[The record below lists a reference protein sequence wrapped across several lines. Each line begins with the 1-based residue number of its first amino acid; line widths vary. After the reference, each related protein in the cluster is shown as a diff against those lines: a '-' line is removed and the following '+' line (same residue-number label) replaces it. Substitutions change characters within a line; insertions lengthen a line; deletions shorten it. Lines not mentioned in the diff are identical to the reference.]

1 MSRAAGIAKGIAI
14 GVGAVALVGL
24 ATAAATAAI
33 GVRFARKVVTP
44 PLRREEDVRILAVDL
59 ARGEV
64 VLEASDEAGMAG
76 RYGFWF
82 DHDSGYARFGEVLE
96 ATPRTV
102 RRRLESVDFG
112 RLERAQRGRMSGWYH
127 LGPWELGH
135 AYENAAVPTPL
146 GPAPAWYVPAEEP
159 SGDWVVQVHG
169 WGARRPEGLR
179 AVGPA
184 RAEGWDTLLVS
195 YRNDGEAPSSGD
207 GRFGLGS
214 TEWRD
219 VEAAVAFAKE
229 RGARRIVLMG
239 WSMGGGTVLQ
249 AMLRSPLVA
258 EAVCGLVLESPAVDW
273 ADILRYQGTLNRLPA
288 EFGDVVG
295 RLLRDRIG
303 AGLAGLAEP
312 IDLTELDA
320 ADRADELEVPMLL
333 LHSVDDGFVPIDGS
347 RRLAEARPDLVEFEV
362 FEGARHT
369 KLWNQDPERW
379 NGLIADWLARR
390 PEQLV

>member
-1 MSRAAGIAKGIAI
+1 MSRGARVAKGLAI
-14 GVGAVALVGL
+14 GAGAVAFL
-24 ATAAATAAI
+24 AVAVATATAAI
-33 GVRFARKVVTP
+33 GLRFAKKVVTP
-44 PLRREEDVRILAVDL
+44 PVRREEDVRILAVDL
-59 ARGEV
+59 ALGEV
-64 VLEASDEAGMAG
+64 LLEASDEAGMEG

-82 DHDSGYARFGEVLE
+82 DRDSGYARLGDVLE
-96 ATPRTV
+96 QTPRTV
-102 RRRLESVDFG
+102 RRLVESVDFG

-135 AYENAAVPTPL
+135 AYENVAVPTPL

-159 SGDWVVQVHG
+159 RGDWIVQVHG

-184 RAEGWDTLLVS
+184 RAAGWDTLLVS

-219 VEAAVAFAKE
+219 VEAAVEFAKE

-249 AMLRSPLVA
+249 AMLRSPAVA

-273 ADILRYQGTLNRLPA
+273 ADILRYQGTLYRLPR

-295 RLLRDRIG
+295 RLLRDPIG

-312 IDLTELDA
+312 IDLAELDA
-320 ADRADELEVPMLL
+320 ADRADELEVPMLV

-347 RRLAEARPDLVEFEV
+347 RRLAAARPDLVEFEV

-379 NGLIADWLARR
+379 KRLIADWLERR
-390 PEQLV
+390 GD